1 VTKKLSCINI
11 NKMNTTTFI
20 YFLLGA
26 AVGLVL
32 QYLDTKIADNPRTRA
47 DYFKG
52 MMATGVTAA
61 LVAYLT
67 GANGVPGMSGS
78 KYIPALD
85 EDIFTGLP
93 DF

>member
-1 VTKKLSCINI
+1 
-11 NKMNTTTFI
+11 MG
-20 YFLLGA
+20 LLF
-26 AVGLVL
+26 
-32 QYLDTKIADNPRTRA
+32 QYLDTKIADNPRTRI
-47 DYFKG
+47 DYLKG
-52 MMATGVTAA
+52 MAVTGIVAA

-67 GANGVPGMSGS
+67 GADSIPGMAGS

>member
-1 VTKKLSCINI
+1 
-11 NKMNTTTFI
+11 MNTATFI

-26 AVGLVL
+26 FVGLFF
-32 QYLDTKIADNPRTRA
+32 QYLDTKIADNPRTRT
-47 DYFKG
+47 DYLKG
-52 MMATGVTAA
+52 MAVTGIVAA

-67 GANGVPGMSGS
+67 GADNIPGMSGS